1 MLLGR
6 VHRLQK
12 VRLETGV
19 WSNVALAVGWRSR
32 ATGWRRWWGRH
43 GLGLGWEAA
52 VEQELDPT
60 AFNPIV
66 ALVVAILFVRPCGF
80 RPSRAWFVGTIT
92 LNRLVSR

>member
-1 MLLGR
+1 M
-6 VHRLQK
+6 
-12 VRLETGV
+12 
-19 WSNVALAVGWRSR
+19 
-32 ATGWRRWWGRH
+32 
-43 GLGLGWEAA
+43 GLGWETA

-66 ALVVAILFVRPCGF
+66 ALVVAIRFVRPCGF